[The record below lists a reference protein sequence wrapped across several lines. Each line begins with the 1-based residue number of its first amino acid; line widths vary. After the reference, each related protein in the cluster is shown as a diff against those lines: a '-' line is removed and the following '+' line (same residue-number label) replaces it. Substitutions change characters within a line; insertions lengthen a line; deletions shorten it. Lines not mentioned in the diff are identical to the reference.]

1 MYVVKILIGVILPYL
16 TIAVL
21 VIGLAAR
28 IAKWRKAPQGKMTLY
43 PGAEAGMPMWKK
55 IASEVLI
62 FKSLFE
68 GNKGLWAGSW
78 IFHAMLALIICGHS
92 RVVFEALFFLP
103 KEGQD
108 LVSGIT
114 GSAFGVILLVAALY
128 LLFRRFAV
136 QQVREIS
143 DLEDFFALFLI
154 LAIVLSGDAMRLM
167 AYMGDHHDLLRGDP
181 VGTRLYFQAL
191 FTGQFGAAAAAMP
204 MGPAFLTHY
213 LLGQVLFLYLPFSK
227 FLHIPGVFFSQAA
240 LQKV

>member
-1 MYVVKILIGVILPYL
+1 MDVVKILIGVILPYL

-28 IAKWRKAPQGKMTLY
+28 IARWRKAPQGKMTLF
-43 PGAEAGMPMWKK
+43 PGAQAGMPMWKK

-78 IFHAMLALIICGHS
+78 IFHGMLALIICGHS

-103 KEGQD
+103 KSGQD
-108 LVSGIT
+108 LVSGLT
-114 GSAFGVILLVAALY
+114 GSAFGLVLLITGIY
-128 LLFRRFAV
+128 LLIRRIAV
-136 QQVREIS
+136 QSVREIS

-154 LAIVLSGDAMRLM
+154 LAIVLSGDAMRVM

-181 VGTRLYFQAL
+181 GTRMYFQAL
-191 FTGQFGAAAAAMP
+191 FTGQFGVALKAMP
-204 MGPAFLTHY
+204 MDASFLVHF
-213 LLGQVLFLYLPFSK
+213 LLGQVLFIYMPFSK

>member
-1 MYVVKILIGVILPYL
+1 MDVVKILVGVILPYI

-21 VIGLAAR
+21 VIGLAMR
-28 IAKWRKAPQGKMTLY
+28 ITRWRKAPQGKMTLY

-68 GNKGLWAGSW
+68 GNRGLWFGSW

-92 RVVFEALFFLP
+92 RVVFEALFFLD
-103 KEGQD
+103 EGGQN
-108 LVSGIT
+108 LVSGLT
-114 GSAFGVILLVAALY
+114 GSAFGAVLLLAAIY
-128 LLFRRFAV
+128 LLIRRFV
-136 QQVREIS
+136 IGSVREIS

-167 AYMGDHHDLLRGDP
+167 AYLGDGHHDLLRGDP
-181 VGTRLYFQAL
+181 GTRAYFVAL
-191 FTGQFGAAAAAMP
+191 FTGQFGVALKAMP
-204 MGPAFLTHY
+204 MDASFLVHF

-240 LQKV
+240 IQKV